1 MRNLELSSP
10 GEGEIEKRRSKRQR
24 DNVGREGR
32 KKKEERKWKEKKRER
47 AKKEK
52 KRKDEINLLFL

>member
-24 DNVGREGR
+24 DNMGREGR
-32 KKKEERKWKEKKRER
+32 KKKENGKKKREKGQKR
-47 AKKEK
+47 K
-52 KRKDEINLLFL
+52 KREKMKLIYYFYKL